1 MKKFTKS
8 KVEMSEYSDI
18 EIKLSDK
25 DHKELL
31 LIAEG
36 NGITLNQLLS
46 DTLSTTVI
54 KMQEESITKLKKQVT
69 NLKKRLKAL
78 S

>member
-8 KVEMSEYSDI
+8 KVEMREYSDI

-69 NLKKRLKAL
+69 SLKKRLKAL